1 MRTLVVGC
9 HNTQNDKD
17 NIEKT
22 IFDVTRA
29 EITFEFDSSKFIQPG
44 SNVDLELL
52 RKFDVIILFC
62 TSFNSHQIQ
71 KIQNLS
77 REGILVID
85 VARCTG
91 LADYHLTNIRR
102 TALVIN
108 RIERRFLDKF
118 TFLNSADSEK

>member
-1 MRTLVVGC
+1 MRTLVIGC

-22 IFDVTRA
+22 LFDITRA
-29 EITFEFDSSKFIQPG
+29 EITFEFDSRKLQQPG
-44 SNVDLELL
+44 GNVDLELL
-52 RKFDVIILFC
+52 RKFDIIILFC
-62 TSFNSHQIQ
+62 TLFNSHQMQ

-91 LADYHLTNIRR
+91 LADYHLTSVRK
-102 TALVIN
+102 TALVIG

-118 TFLNSADSEK
+118 TFPSSTEKDK